1 MVKLQHSQ
9 AGLLLIR
16 QQSRIMLPLDKAV
29 VTLGRRQADIL
40 IDDPRASGSHAEIRL
55 EGKKHKLLDLNSTN
69 GTLVNQKKVKEV
81 ILSDQDIIE
90 IGSTVLCY
98 FADVRDFHGEAE
110 EMTHSQKRAAPSPES
125 RVADF
130 QEVSRVTEWSTT
142 SKKIPL
148 YPIRLEVIQGESSG
162 LAQDYQKI
170 QVTIGRIGCDF
181 VLSDKDLSRK
191 HCLIEM
197 LSRSSVFLKDLNST
211 NGTYLN
217 GDAVSVSRLQDGD
230 LIGIGSS
237 IIKFQLKEPS

>member
-1 MVKLQHSQ
+1 MAKLHHSQ

-16 QQSRIMLPLDKAV
+16 QQSQIMLPLDKAV

-40 IDDPRASGSHAEIRL
+40 LDDPRASGSHAEIRL
-55 EGKKHKLLDLNSTN
+55 EGKKHKLVDLNSTN
-69 GTLVNQKKVKEV
+69 GTLLNQKKVKEV
-81 ILSDQDIIE
+81 FLSDQDIIE

-98 FADVRDFHGEAE
+98 FADIRDFHGEAS
-110 EMTHSQKRAAPSPES
+110 EMTHSQKRAPSAQAKP
-125 RVADF
+125 ADF
-130 QEVSRVTEWSTT
+130 HDVSRVTEWSTT
-142 SKKIPL
+142 SKKVPL
-148 YPIRLEVIQGESSG
+148 HPFRLEVVQGESSG
-162 LAQDYQKI
+162 LAKDYQKI
-170 QVTIGRIGCDF
+170 QVTIGRTDCDF

-197 LSRSSVFLKDLNST
+197 LSRSSIFLKDLNST

-217 GDAVSVSRLQDGD
+217 GDPVTVSRLQDGD